1 MKCLILLLSAL
12 GLGTEAATAQQ
23 DDLDGKYATELLV
36 PGTQAPDFTLKDIDG
51 KEFSISDFKGKTV
64 VLVFWA
70 SWCPDCRAEVPQLKQ
85 IAASAN
91 PVTTVFVQVS
101 FDRSLEAL
109 RSFSVDNA
117 LPGVLLFDPAGKK
130 ESKVGAD
137 YHVKWIPSLYIIDPE
152 GKIKLGTVMIE
163 KVAAA
168 LKPAKAARSKG
179 LFKTRKKK
187 SGTLCSDESCAL

>member
-1 MKCLILLLSAL
+1 MILLLSAL
-12 GLGTEAATAQQ
+12 ISCAAATIPQQ
-23 DDLDGKYATELLV
+23 DDLDSKYATELLA

-51 KEFSISDFKGKTV
+51 KEVSISDFKGKTV

-109 RSFSVDNA
+109 RSYAVDNA

-130 ESKVGAD
+130 ESKVGAA
-137 YHVKWIPSLYIIDPE
+137 YHVKWIPSLYIINPD
-152 GKIKLGTVMIE
+152 GKVKLGTVMIE

-168 LKPAKAARSKG
+168 LKPAKPARNKG
-179 LFKTRKKK
+179 LFKTRKK
-187 SGTLCSDESCAL
+187 SGKLCSDESCAL

>member
-12 GLGTEAATAQQ
+12 GFGTAAATAQQ